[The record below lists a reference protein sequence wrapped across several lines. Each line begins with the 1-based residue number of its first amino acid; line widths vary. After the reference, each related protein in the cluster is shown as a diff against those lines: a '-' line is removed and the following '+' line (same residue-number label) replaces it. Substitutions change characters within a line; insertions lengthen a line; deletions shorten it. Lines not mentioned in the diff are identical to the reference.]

1 MPIPDLTFSF
11 LCLNIGSTDYR
22 TPPPKTIV
30 IFTFVD
36 SYIKAKTHTN
46 IYIYIYIYIYIIIE
60 EKERE
65 RERARWAWWVVR
77 KMGMEKGWE
86 RFILEAKTNTRG
98 WILIS

>member
-11 LCLNIGSTDYR
+11 LCLNIDSTDYR

-46 IYIYIYIYIYIIIE
+46 IYIYIYIIIE

-65 RERARWAWWVVR
+65 RERDRD
-77 KMGMEKGWE
+77 GLGGW
-86 RFILEAKTNTRG
+86 
-98 WILIS
+98 

>member
-1 MPIPDLTFSF
+1 MPIPDLTSSLLYFSLSEYCQYRF
-11 LCLNIGSTDYR
+11 R

-30 IFTFVD
+30 IFTFVY

-46 IYIYIYIYIYIIIE
+46 THIYIYYYR
-60 EKERE
+60 RE
-65 RERARWAWWVVR
+65 RKRERQRWAWWVVR

-86 RFILEAKTNTRG
+86 RFTLEAKTNTRG

>member
-1 MPIPDLTFSF
+1 MPIPDLTSSLLYFSLSEYCQYRF
-11 LCLNIGSTDYR
+11 R

-46 IYIYIYIYIYIIIE
+46 THIYIYIIIE

-65 RERARWAWWVVR
+65 RERDRD
-77 KMGMEKGWE
+77 GLGGW
-86 RFILEAKTNTRG
+86 
-98 WILIS
+98 